1 MAPFFFQLLEVP
13 MLSPT
18 TELEAINTMLSTI
31 GESPVNAVEDTG
43 NVDVVIARQILQSVS
58 REVQARGWHFN
69 TEINYT
75 ITPDSDGYLVLPKTV
90 LKVDTVYP
98 DSSKDV
104 VVRGSR
110 LYDREKHTYVFT
122 DAVKVDMTIL
132 LTFDE
137 LPEVARNYVT
147 IRASRIFQERVVGSD
162 TLHAFNSQDEAR
174 AMVSL
179 MEYEADTAD
188 LNVLSGNYSVYRILG
203 DRPWV

>member
-1 MAPFFFQLLEVP
+1 

-31 GESPVNAVEDTG
+31 GESPVNTVEDTG
-43 NVDVVIARQILQSVS
+43 NVDVVIARQILQTVS

-75 ITPDSDGYLVLPKTV
+75 ITPDSEGYLVLPNTV

-110 LYDREKHTYVFT
+110 LYDRENHTYVFT

-188 LNVLSGNYSVYRILG
+188 LNILSGNYSVYRILG

>member
-1 MAPFFFQLLEVP
+1 

-31 GESPVNAVEDTG
+31 GESPVNTVEDTG

-69 TEINYT
+69 TEKNYT
-75 ITPDSDGYLVLPKTV
+75 ITPDSAGYLVLPNTV
-90 LKVDTVYP
+90 LKADTIYP
-98 DSSKDV
+98 DNSKDV
-104 VVRGSR
+104 VVRGSK
-110 LYDREKHTYVFT
+110 LYDRENHTYVFT
-122 DAVKVDMTIL
+122 DAVKVDMTVL

-162 TLHAFNSQDEAR
+162 TLQAFNSQDEAR

-188 LNVLSGNYSVYRILG
+188 LNILSGNYSVYRILG

>member
-1 MAPFFFQLLEVP
+1 

-43 NVDVVIARQILQSVS
+43 NVDVVIARQILQTVS

-75 ITPDSDGYLVLPKTV
+75 ITPDSEGYLVLPNTV

-98 DSSKDV
+98 DSSIDV

-137 LPEVARNYVT
+137 LPEVARNYAT

-188 LNVLSGNYSVYRILG
+188 LNILSGNYSVYRILG

>member
-1 MAPFFFQLLEVP
+1 

-31 GESPVNAVEDTG
+31 GESPVNTVEDTG

-69 TEINYT
+69 TEKNYN
-75 ITPDSDGYLVLPKTV
+75 ITPNSDGYLVLPNTV

-98 DSSKDV
+98 DDSKDV
-104 VVRGSR
+104 VVRGSK
-110 LYDREKHTYVFT
+110 LYDRENHTYVFT
-122 DAVKVDMTIL
+122 DAVKVDMTVL

-162 TLHAFNSQDEAR
+162 TLQAFNSQDEAR

-188 LNVLSGNYSVYRILG
+188 LNILSGNYSVYRILG

>member
-1 MAPFFFQLLEVP
+1 

-31 GESPVNAVEDTG
+31 GESPVNTVEDTG

-75 ITPDSDGYLVLPKTV
+75 ITPDSEGYLVLPNTV
-90 LKVDTVYP
+90 LKADTVYP

-104 VVRGSR
+104 VVRGSK
-110 LYDREKHTYVFT
+110 LYDRENHTYVFT
-122 DAVKVDMTIL
+122 NAVKVDMTIL

-188 LNVLSGNYSVYRILG
+188 LNILSGNYSVYRILG

>member
-1 MAPFFFQLLEVP
+1 

-43 NVDVVIARQILQSVS
+43 NVDVVIARQILQTAS

-69 TEINYT
+69 TEKNYT
-75 ITPDSDGYLVLPKTV
+75 ITPDSEGYLVLPNTV

-137 LPEVARNYVT
+137 LPAVARNYVT

-188 LNVLSGNYSVYRILG
+188 LNILSGNYSVYRILG

>member
-1 MAPFFFQLLEVP
+1 

-43 NVDVVIARQILQSVS
+43 NVDVVIARQILQTVS

-69 TEINYT
+69 TEKNYT
-75 ITPDSDGYLVLPKTV
+75 ITPDSEGYLVLPNTV

-98 DSSKDV
+98 DCSKDV

-188 LNVLSGNYSVYRILG
+188 LNILSGNYSVYRILG

>member
-1 MAPFFFQLLEVP
+1 

-31 GESPVNAVEDTG
+31 GESPVNTVEDTG

-69 TEINYT
+69 TEKNYT
-75 ITPDSDGYLVLPKTV
+75 ITPDSAGYLVLPNTV

-188 LNVLSGNYSVYRILG
+188 LNILSGNYSVYRILG

>member
-1 MAPFFFQLLEVP
+1 

-43 NVDVVIARQILQSVS
+43 NVDVVIARQILQTVS

-69 TEINYT
+69 TEKDYT
-75 ITPDSDGYLVLPKTV
+75 ITPDSEGYLVLPNTV

-137 LPEVARNYVT
+137 LPEVARNYAT

-188 LNVLSGNYSVYRILG
+188 LNILSGNYSVYRILG

>member
-1 MAPFFFQLLEVP
+1 

-31 GESPVNAVEDTG
+31 GESPVNMVEDTG

-69 TEINYT
+69 TEKNYT
-75 ITPDSDGYLVLPKTV
+75 ITPDSKGYLVLPNTV
-90 LKVDTVYP
+90 LKADTVYP
-98 DSSKDV
+98 DGSKDV
-104 VVRGSR
+104 VVRGNK
-110 LYDREKHTYVFT
+110 LYDRENHTYVFT
-122 DAVKVDMTIL
+122 DAVKVEMTVL

-162 TLHAFNSQDEAR
+162 TLQAFNSQYEAR

-188 LNVLSGNYSVYRILG
+188 LNILSGNYSVYRILG

>member
-1 MAPFFFQLLEVP
+1 

-75 ITPDSDGYLVLPKTV
+75 ITPDSEGYLVLPNTV

-188 LNVLSGNYSVYRILG
+188 LNILSGNYSVYRILG

>member
-1 MAPFFFQLLEVP
+1 

-43 NVDVVIARQILQSVS
+43 NVDVVIARQILQTVS

-69 TEINYT
+69 TEKNYT
-75 ITPDSDGYLVLPKTV
+75 ITPDSEGYLVLPNTI

-104 VVRGSR
+104 VVRGSK
-110 LYDREKHTYVFT
+110 LYDRKNHTYVFK
-122 DAVKVDMTIL
+122 DAVKVEMTVL

-162 TLHAFNSQDEAR
+162 TLQAFNSQDEAR

-188 LNVLSGNYSVYRILG
+188 LNILSGNYSVYRIIG

>member
-1 MAPFFFQLLEVP
+1 

-31 GESPVNAVEDTG
+31 GESPVNTVEDTG

-69 TEINYT
+69 TEKNYT
-75 ITPDSDGYLVLPKTV
+75 ITPDSEGYLVLPNTV

-98 DSSKDV
+98 DCSKDV

-137 LPEVARNYVT
+137 LPEVARNYAT

-188 LNVLSGNYSVYRILG
+188 LNILSGNYSVYRILG

>member
-1 MAPFFFQLLEVP
+1 

-43 NVDVVIARQILQSVS
+43 NVDVVIARQILQTVS

-69 TEINYT
+69 TEKNYT
-75 ITPDSDGYLVLPKTV
+75 ITPDSAGYLVLPNTV

-137 LPEVARNYVT
+137 LPEVARNCVT
-147 IRASRIFQERVVGSD
+147 IRAARIFQERVVGSD

-188 LNVLSGNYSVYRILG
+188 LNILSGNYSVYRILG

>member
-1 MAPFFFQLLEVP
+1 

-43 NVDVVIARQILQSVS
+43 NVDVVIARQILQTVS

-75 ITPDSDGYLVLPKTV
+75 VTPDSEGYLVLPNTV

-188 LNVLSGNYSVYRILG
+188 LNILSGNYSVYRILG

>member
-1 MAPFFFQLLEVP
+1 

-31 GESPVNAVEDTG
+31 GESPVNTVEDTG

-69 TEINYT
+69 TEKNYT

-122 DAVKVDMTIL
+122 DAVKVDMTVL

-162 TLHAFNSQDEAR
+162 TLQAFNSQDEAR

-188 LNVLSGNYSVYRILG
+188 LNILSGNHSVYRILG

>member
-1 MAPFFFQLLEVP
+1 

-31 GESPVNAVEDTG
+31 GESPVNAVEATG

-69 TEINYT
+69 TEKNYT
-75 ITPDSDGYLVLPKTV
+75 ITPDSEGYLVLPNTV

-188 LNVLSGNYSVYRILG
+188 LNILSGNYSVYRILG

>member
-1 MAPFFFQLLEVP
+1 

-43 NVDVVIARQILQSVS
+43 NVDVVIARQILQTVS

-69 TEINYT
+69 TEKNYT
-75 ITPDSDGYLVLPKTV
+75 ITPDSEGYLVLPNTV

-98 DSSKDV
+98 DCSKDV

-137 LPEVARNYVT
+137 LPEVARNYAT

-179 MEYEADTAD
+179 MEHEADTAD
-188 LNVLSGNYSVYRILG
+188 LNILSGNYSVYRILG

>member
-1 MAPFFFQLLEVP
+1 

-31 GESPVNAVEDTG
+31 GESPVNTVEDTG

-75 ITPDSDGYLVLPKTV
+75 ITPDSEGYLVLPNTV

-104 VVRGSR
+104 IVRGSK
-110 LYDREKHTYVFT
+110 LYDRENHTYVFT

-162 TLHAFNSQDEAR
+162 TLHAFNSQDEAI

-188 LNVLSGNYSVYRILG
+188 LNILSGNYSVYRILG

>member
-1 MAPFFFQLLEVP
+1 

-31 GESPVNAVEDTG
+31 GESPVNTVEDTG
-43 NVDVVIARQILQSVS
+43 NVDVVIARQILQTVS

-69 TEINYT
+69 TEKNYT
-75 ITPDSDGYLVLPKTV
+75 ITPDSEGYLVLPNTV
-90 LKVDTVYP
+90 LKADTVYP

-137 LPEVARNYVT
+137 LPEVARNYAT

-188 LNVLSGNYSVYRILG
+188 LNILSGNYSVYRILG

>member
-1 MAPFFFQLLEVP
+1 

-43 NVDVVIARQILQSVS
+43 NVDVVIARQILQTVS

-69 TEINYT
+69 TEKNYT
-75 ITPDSDGYLVLPKTV
+75 ITPDSAGYLVLPNTV

-137 LPEVARNYVT
+137 LPEVARNYAT

-188 LNVLSGNYSVYRILG
+188 LNILSGNYSVYRILG

>member
-1 MAPFFFQLLEVP
+1 

-31 GESPVNAVEDTG
+31 GESPVNTVEDTG

-188 LNVLSGNYSVYRILG
+188 LNILSGNYSVYRILG

>member
-1 MAPFFFQLLEVP
+1 

-31 GESPVNAVEDTG
+31 GESPVNTVEDTG

-69 TEINYT
+69 TEKNQN
-75 ITPDSDGYLVLPKTV
+75 ITPNSDGYLVLPNTV

-98 DSSKDV
+98 DDSKDV
-104 VVRGSR
+104 VVRGSK
-110 LYDREKHTYVFT
+110 LYDRENHTYVFT
-122 DAVKVDMTIL
+122 DAVKVDMTVL

-162 TLHAFNSQDEAR
+162 TLQAFNSQDEAR

-188 LNVLSGNYSVYRILG
+188 LNILSGNYSVYRILG

>member
-1 MAPFFFQLLEVP
+1 

-31 GESPVNAVEDTG
+31 GESPVNTVEDTG
-43 NVDVVIARQILQSVS
+43 NVDVVIARQILQTAS

-75 ITPDSDGYLVLPKTV
+75 ITPDSEGYLVLPKTV

-132 LTFDE
+132 LAFDE

-188 LNVLSGNYSVYRILG
+188 LNILSGNYSVYRILG

>member
-1 MAPFFFQLLEVP
+1 

-43 NVDVVIARQILQSVS
+43 NVDVVIARQILQTVS

-69 TEINYT
+69 TEKNYT
-75 ITPDSDGYLVLPKTV
+75 ITPDSEGYLVLPNTV

-137 LPEVARNYVT
+137 LPEVARNYIT

-188 LNVLSGNYSVYRILG
+188 LNILSGNYSVYRILG
-203 DRPWV
+203 DGPWV

>member
-1 MAPFFFQLLEVP
+1 

-43 NVDVVIARQILQSVS
+43 NVDVVIARQILQTVS

-69 TEINYT
+69 TEKNYT
-75 ITPDSDGYLVLPKTV
+75 ITPDSEGYLVLPKTV

-147 IRASRIFQERVVGSD
+147 IRSSRIFQERVVGSD

-188 LNVLSGNYSVYRILG
+188 LNILSGNYSVYRILG

>member
-1 MAPFFFQLLEVP
+1 

-69 TEINYT
+69 TEKNYT
-75 ITPDSDGYLVLPKTV
+75 ITPDSEGYLVLPNTV

-98 DSSKDV
+98 DCSKDV

-110 LYDREKHTYVFT
+110 LYDRENHTYVFT
-122 DAVKVDMTIL
+122 DVFKVDMTIL

-188 LNVLSGNYSVYRILG
+188 LNILSGNYSVYRILG

>member
-1 MAPFFFQLLEVP
+1 

-31 GESPVNAVEDTG
+31 GESPVNTVEDTG
-43 NVDVVIARQILQSVS
+43 NVDVVIARQILQTAS

-104 VVRGSR
+104 VVRGSK
-110 LYDREKHTYVFT
+110 LYDRENHTYVFT
-122 DAVKVDMTIL
+122 GAVKVDMTIL

-147 IRASRIFQERVVGSD
+147 IRSSRIFQERVVGSD

-188 LNVLSGNYSVYRILG
+188 LNILSGNYSVYRILG

>member
-1 MAPFFFQLLEVP
+1 

-31 GESPVNAVEDTG
+31 GESPVNMVEDTG
-43 NVDVVIARQILQSVS
+43 NVDVVIARQILQTVS

-188 LNVLSGNYSVYRILG
+188 LNILSGNYSVYRILG

>member
-1 MAPFFFQLLEVP
+1 

-31 GESPVNAVEDTG
+31 GESPVNTVEDTG

-69 TEINYT
+69 TEKNYT
-75 ITPDSDGYLVLPKTV
+75 ITPDSEGYLVLPNTV

-137 LPEVARNYVT
+137 LPEVARNYAT

-188 LNVLSGNYSVYRILG
+188 LNILSGNYSVYRILG

>member
-1 MAPFFFQLLEVP
+1 

-43 NVDVVIARQILQSVS
+43 NVDVVIARQILQTAS

-69 TEINYT
+69 TEKNYT
-75 ITPDSDGYLVLPKTV
+75 ITPDSGGYLVLPNTV

-188 LNVLSGNYSVYRILG
+188 LNILSGNYSVYRILG

>member
-1 MAPFFFQLLEVP
+1 

-18 TELEAINTMLSTI
+18 TELEAVNTMLSTI

-43 NVDVVIARQILQSVS
+43 NVDVVIARQILQTAS

-69 TEINYT
+69 TEKNYT
-75 ITPDSDGYLVLPKTV
+75 ITPDSEGYLVLPNTV

-98 DSSKDV
+98 DCSKDV

-147 IRASRIFQERVVGSD
+147 IRASRVFQERVVGSD

-188 LNVLSGNYSVYRILG
+188 LNILSGNYSVYRIIG

>member
-1 MAPFFFQLLEVP
+1 

-31 GESPVNAVEDTG
+31 GESPVNAVENTG

-69 TEINYT
+69 TEKNYT
-75 ITPDSDGYLVLPKTV
+75 ITPDSAGYLVLPNTV

-98 DSSKDV
+98 DCSKDV

-188 LNVLSGNYSVYRILG
+188 LNILSGNYSVYRIIG

>member
-1 MAPFFFQLLEVP
+1 

-31 GESPVNAVEDTG
+31 GESPVNMVEDTG
-43 NVDVVIARQILQSVS
+43 NVDVVIARQILQTAS

-188 LNVLSGNYSVYRILG
+188 LNILSGNYSVYRILG

>member
-1 MAPFFFQLLEVP
+1 

-18 TELEAINTMLSTI
+18 TELEAINAMLSTI

-188 LNVLSGNYSVYRILG
+188 LNILSGNYSVYRILG

>member
-1 MAPFFFQLLEVP
+1 M
-13 MLSPT
+13 
-18 TELEAINTMLSTI
+18 
-31 GESPVNAVEDTG
+31 
-43 NVDVVIARQILQSVS
+43 
-58 REVQARGWHFN
+58 
-69 TEINYT
+69 
-75 ITPDSDGYLVLPKTV
+75 
-90 LKVDTVYP
+90 
-98 DSSKDV
+98 

-188 LNVLSGNYSVYRILG
+188 LNILSGNYSVYRILG

>member
-1 MAPFFFQLLEVP
+1 

-43 NVDVVIARQILQSVS
+43 NVDVVIARQILQTVS

-69 TEINYT
+69 TEKNYT
-75 ITPDSDGYLVLPKTV
+75 ITPDSEGYLVLPNTV

-110 LYDREKHTYVFT
+110 LYDRENHTYVFT

-137 LPEVARNYVT
+137 LPEVARNYAT

-188 LNVLSGNYSVYRILG
+188 LNILSGNYSVYRILG